1 MGSSTCHYT
10 KLNFCLKIKDQII
23 CDYSHDILTSKQ
35 DPSLIDN
42 NDNKLLKINISD
54 PAITIINDESDYK
67 IVILQNK
74 QKNILNALYNIF
86 NKNNDVSDKN
96 EVIVS
101 YINGEKYIG
110 EWASIKNQKEG
121 RGIKMF
127 KNNYIYYGYWENDKM
142 NGEGKLIKFK
152 QKINDINIIFNDNT
166 TPFYYG
172 TWKNNFQDGYGKE
185 TWHDNS
191 FYEGEYK
198 NGYKDGK
205 GKLILADGTEYEGE
219 FSHGHIQGN
228 GKIKY
233 KDGRTYEGSWTFNKM
248 NGEGKF
254 TWPDGRSYKGTYLNN
269 FKNGYGEFTWP
280 NGKIYKGMW
289 TKGKQNGNGKLYIS
303 ESNVWIQGV
312 WKDGKRIKK

>member
-172 TWKNNFQDGYGKE
+172 TWKNNFQDGLVIFGDVNVSLIIYI
-185 TWHDNS
+185 
-191 FYEGEYK
+191 YK
-198 NGYKDGK
+198 YSQIQG
-205 GKLILADGTEYEGE
+205 LILC
-219 FSHGHIQGN
+219 FLQRRVILL
-228 GKIKY
+228 KI
-233 KDGRTYEGSWTFNKM
+233 M
-248 NGEGKF
+248 QKF
-254 TWPDGRSYKGTYLNN
+254 V
-269 FKNGYGEFTWP
+269 
-280 NGKIYKGMW
+280 M
-289 TKGKQNGNGKLYIS
+289 
-303 ESNVWIQGV
+303 
-312 WKDGKRIKK
+312 IKP